1 MHDIRGCRFL
11 FLIRYDHDN
20 TEASIVESTQIFFS
34 PFISSIKL
42 IIHPFDFWFKYSS
55 VFFLFSFFSGKSS
68 SEEIM
73 LQANML
79 NLSENGIDNI
89 GMVGNLLGFLVGG

>member
-1 MHDIRGCRFL
+1 
-11 FLIRYDHDN
+11 
-20 TEASIVESTQIFFS
+20 
-34 PFISSIKL
+34 
-42 IIHPFDFWFKYSS
+42 
-55 VFFLFSFFSGKSS
+55 
-68 SEEIM
+68 M